1 MTKQEIDRE
10 ILKLNAEFRAN
21 PNGPQAYTILARI
34 SLLGKE
40 RKNAKR
46 EENT

>member
-1 MTKQEIDRE
+1 MSKNEIDRE
-10 ILKLNAEFRAN
+10 ILKLNAQFRAN

-40 RKNAKR
+40 RKNAK
-46 EENT
+46 